1 MGEGKEEKAFSVV
14 KETFLEFMG
23 KEANEPQAELPQT
36 KASKLTDDFKPLGD
50 WEGKLSVFRKH

>member
-50 WEGKLSVFRKH
+50 